1 VFQQICLACIPGSGL
16 LLSSEFHFTA
26 LHSKKSRGQ
35 VRVVVGCDDVGFQQS
50 LSDRKSCAG
59 GERS

>member
-1 VFQQICLACIPGSGL
+1 MFQQICLACIPGSGL
-16 LLSSEFHFTA
+16 LLSSTSQPFTQ
-26 LHSKKSRGQ
+26 KNPEDR